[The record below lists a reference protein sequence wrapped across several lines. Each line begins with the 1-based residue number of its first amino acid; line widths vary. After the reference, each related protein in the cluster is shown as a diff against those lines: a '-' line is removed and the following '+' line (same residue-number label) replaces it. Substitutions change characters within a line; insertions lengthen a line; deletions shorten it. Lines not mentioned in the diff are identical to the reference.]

1 MTGSFVNET
10 NIVNVKDIQSNIVK
24 KTYSYKIIK
33 KQHKFF
39 SRYNKIIIKPFMSSE
54 YLNSHKLE
62 NPHT

>member
-24 KTYSYKIIK
+24 KDSSKIIK
-33 KQHKFF
+33 KQNKFF
-39 SRYNKIIIKPFMSSE
+39 SRYNKIIIKPFMSSK